1 MALSIETPEI
11 IYNLGS
17 GIGTSLNEI
26 LNFIKENLE
35 PNLKVKYSEGRSFD
49 VPVNILDITVLENR
63 FGVENLMKI
72 SEGISNLYSHLKKI
86 VV

>member
-11 IYNLGS
+11 VYNLGS

-49 VPVNILDITVLENR
+49 VPVNILDIKVLENR
-63 FGVENLMKI
+63 FGVENLIKI
-72 SEGISNLYSHLKKI
+72 NEGISNLYIHLKK
-86 VV
+86 